1 MFGWGSWENLAGV
14 GGLLIRTHYMKTMF
28 SIIIIIIIFICNVY
42 AFVMADLVLS
52 NKDRLTDILLQI
64 SLFMFPSIQLL
75 RIESLLT
82 FLTV

>member
-1 MFGWGSWENLAGV
+1 
-14 GGLLIRTHYMKTMF
+14 MKTMF